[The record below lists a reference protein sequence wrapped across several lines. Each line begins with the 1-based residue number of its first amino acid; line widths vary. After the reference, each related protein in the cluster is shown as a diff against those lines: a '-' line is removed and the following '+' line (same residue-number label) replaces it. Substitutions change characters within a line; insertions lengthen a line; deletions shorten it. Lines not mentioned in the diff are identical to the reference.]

1 MKQKIVFSLLLT
13 ASTLSA
19 QEKADCNTLDINK
32 VPGKWVWASKAP
44 SFQDAIPASQ
54 WKFGE
59 PIRKEMY
66 YACCN
71 RWFICHQQHCFPK
84 GKIFLV

>member
-44 SFQDAIPASQ
+44 SFQDAVAAPEQ
-54 WKFGE
+54 
-59 PIRKEMY
+59 
-66 YACCN
+66 
-71 RWFICHQQHCFPK
+71 
-84 GKIFLV
+84 

>member
-32 VPGKWVWASKAP
+32 VPGKWVWENL
-44 SFQDAIPASQ
+44 
-54 WKFGE
+54 FG
-59 PIRKEMY
+59 IVLQARHRTKTIL
-66 YACCN
+66 C
-71 RWFICHQQHCFPK
+71 
-84 GKIFLV
+84 